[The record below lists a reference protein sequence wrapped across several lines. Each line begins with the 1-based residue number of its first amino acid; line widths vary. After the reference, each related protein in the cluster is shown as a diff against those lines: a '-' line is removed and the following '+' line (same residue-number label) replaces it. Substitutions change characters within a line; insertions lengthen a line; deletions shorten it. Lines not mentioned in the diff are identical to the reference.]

1 MDRSTPT
8 LRHAGTLATDAGRF
22 AKVEAQL
29 PQVPSTDAW
38 QLQAA
43 IRTELDRQTRQLEE
57 TLAKQA
63 KVALEKHSQEV
74 QGVAAAWQLV
84 ARALGEQ
91 LQAGFRSTQRSC
103 QEQAERLELLEAY
116 LRRTLQESEER
127 EAHRRQE
134 VQGVGDAWQTLARTI
149 GDQLGQVQRL
159 GHRLEAG
166 VQELSDNFEKG
177 APRSPRRL
185 KSQPTS
191 PKASSIEATELT
203 LDSPVSKQSEEV
215 PRSTVVETE
224 ELPGTVLVEA
234 QSPTSKTEGNAS
246 MEKMVSQKSR
256 TKALQRS
263 STANDNALTFAEMQ
277 KQYGVKGKAMQTFI
291 EEQDSGICCLRRWSI
306 AIVSHRRFEMVCA
319 SLVILCA
326 AMIGIE
332 ADYEIRSGGSG
343 QHPVFRGF
351 DIAFNTWFAA
361 ELALRWTSEGLRP
374 FFSCENPAVKWNIM
388 DCCLVISSALEEI
401 AALLA
406 AASFLEVSTLLMLRM
421 MRLVRVARVIR
432 MLRFFSD
439 LRVMVNGIM
448 GSTKPLLWACVF
460 LLILMFMVGV
470 TFMQLASNYIKEM
483 GGSQEELIMYWG
495 SLSRT
500 MMTLYMAISGGIDWQ
515 DCVRPLRMVSEA
527 LEYMFATYVFFTIFC
542 CLNIVTGIFVDNAK
556 ALKGADEDAMYLE
569 ALTERKRWIADIKD
583 LFIKLAHI
591 NGQFTLEDFKEQ
603 MYNIKVQT
611 LFRKLGINLDGINAE
626 ELWDI
631 LDADQSGCIDEEEF
645 AKGLKFFQGPAQSIH
660 VYRLMREG
668 SKLHDKVERLTE
680 VCHEILEQQ
689 KLHMPE

>member
-1 MDRSTPT
+1 MCG
-8 LRHAGTLATDAGRF
+8 H
-22 AKVEAQL
+22 
-29 PQVPSTDAW
+29 
-38 QLQAA
+38 
-43 IRTELDRQTRQLEE
+43 
-57 TLAKQA
+57 
-63 KVALEKHSQEV
+63 
-74 QGVAAAWQLV
+74 
-84 ARALGEQ
+84 LGE
-91 LQAGFRSTQRSC
+91 ANFGGSGSN
-103 QEQAERLELLEAY
+103 A
-116 LRRTLQESEER
+116 
-127 EAHRRQE
+127 

-159 GHRLEAG
+159 GHRLGAG

-191 PKASSIEATELT
+191 PKPRSGSGGW

-215 PRSTVVETE
+215 PTSTLVETE
-224 ELPGTVLVEA
+224 ELPGTVVVEA
-234 QSPTSKTEGNAS
+234 QWKADTPPQFSTQHQDE
-246 MEKMVSQKSR
+246 
-256 TKALQRS
+256 ALQRS

-326 AMIGIE
+326 AMIGVE
-332 ADYEIRSGGSG
+332 ADYEIRSAGSG

-351 DIAFNTWFAA
+351 DIAFNTWFAV

-388 DCCLVISSALEEI
+388 DCCLVVSSALEEI

-406 AASFLEVSTLLMLRM
+406 AASFLEVSTLRMLRM

-439 LRVMVNGIM
+439 LRVMVNG
-448 GSTKPLLWACVF
+448 TLL
-460 LLILMFMVGV
+460 G
-470 TFMQLASNYIKEM
+470 
-483 GGSQEELIMYWG
+483 
-495 SLSRT
+495 
-500 MMTLYMAISGGIDWQ
+500 
-515 DCVRPLRMVSEA
+515 
-527 LEYMFATYVFFTIFC
+527 EYMFATYVFFTIFC

-569 ALTERKRWIADIKD
+569 ACPNRASRVCIAWPQDGADVQHQGSDPFPQARHQFGRHQRRRTLGPGSSLKR
-583 LFIKLAHI
+583 LC
-591 NGQFTLEDFKEQ
+591 G
-603 MYNIKVQT
+603 VQKSFAPQVT
-611 LFRKLGINLDGINAE
+611 GFE
-626 ELWDI
+626 EDI

-689 KLHMPE
+689 KLQMPE